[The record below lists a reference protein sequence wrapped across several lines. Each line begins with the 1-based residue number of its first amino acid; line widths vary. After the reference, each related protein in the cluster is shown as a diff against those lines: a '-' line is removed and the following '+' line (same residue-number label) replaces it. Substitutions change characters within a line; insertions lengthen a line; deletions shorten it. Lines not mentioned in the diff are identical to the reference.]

1 MIRGDDAIDEFSR
14 HVLVPEIGPAG
25 QARLLAT
32 RVQVGGEPATRA
44 LVAELLARSG
54 LVLDAATP
62 DAAVALGAAPA
73 ADAPRPTVV
82 GWGSDDVVH
91 ASVLVARPCPA
102 CAALPSSQLPR
113 SAVAVQALAALVTTV
128 LVLHLVRGAAASAD
142 VRLALPG
149 GPLVTQPLTGRGCGR
164 CAPVDAS
171 TR

>member
-32 RVQVGGEPATRA
+32 RVRVAGEPTAGA

-54 LVLDAATP
+54 LVLDAATC
-62 DAAVALGAAPA
+62 DAAVVLGAAPA

-82 GWGSDDVVH
+82 GWGSEAVVH

-102 CAALPSSQLPR
+102 CAARPPSQLPR
-113 SAVAVQALAALVTTV
+113 SAVAVQALAALVATV
-128 LVLHLVRGAAASAD
+128 LVLHLVRGTAASTD
-142 VRLALPG
+142 VRLTLPG
-149 GPLVTQPLTGRGCGR
+149 GPLVTQALTGRGCGR
-164 CAPVDAS
+164 CAAVDAS
-171 TR
+171 AR